1 MAQVN
6 LIAQILTQIFF
17 FFIFLI
23 SFLDTEVQEQNTEVQ
38 NIYSDLYII
47 LTIET
52 SKMFI
57 SEKQG

>member
-6 LIAQILTQIFF
+6 LIAQIIKQIFF

-23 SFLDTEVQEQNTEVQ
+23 SFLGTEVQEQNTEVQ

-52 SKMFI
+52 SKIFI

>member
-6 LIAQILTQIFF
+6 LIAQIITQIFF